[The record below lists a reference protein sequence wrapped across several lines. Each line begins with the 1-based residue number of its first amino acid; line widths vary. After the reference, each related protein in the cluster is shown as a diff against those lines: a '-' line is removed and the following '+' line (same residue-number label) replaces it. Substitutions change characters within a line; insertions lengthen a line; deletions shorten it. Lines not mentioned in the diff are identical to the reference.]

1 MKNRQTQGLIGS
13 ILALILLAILPVKL
27 GSHSILGL
35 MHLDVSILSEMLLFA
50 IAAMSVNLL
59 LGYTGQ
65 MSFGN
70 AAYFG
75 LGAYGAGLSIHYWDV
90 KFIVATLIGTGIA
103 ILGAVVVGPFL
114 LRRRG
119 IYFSLLTLAFGQ
131 VFYFIAYRANHIT
144 GGEDGMSFSRPYL
157 GFPGWHVDVREM
169 SFYYAMLILFVAIL
183 IAFWLIV
190 RSPFGRTLQAIRQ
203 NELRVR
209 YLGLDTNRFIYVALI
224 VSAAMAGLAGALY
237 GLLIMFAAP
246 LMLDWHQS
254 GDFVMIMI
262 LGGAG
267 TIWGPLV
274 GSFIYVIG
282 KDIISTITE
291 TWQIYIGALFVIC
304 VLAFPRGLFGT
315 ILNAIVRRDVGAPVS
330 EEAPISEVPWDH
342 GPTPNAAAMATE
354 QKER

>member
-1 MKNRQTQGLIGS
+1 MNNRQKQGYVAAI
-13 ILALILLAILPVKL
+13 AAVVLLAVLPLKL
-27 GSHSILGL
+27 GSHSVLSL

-59 LGYTGQ
+59 LGYTGL

-75 LGAYGAGLSIHYWDV
+75 LGAYGAGLSIHYLNMN
-90 KFIVATLIGTGIA
+90 FIEGAIIGTVVA
-103 ILGAVVVGPFL
+103 LLGGLIVGPFL

-119 IYFSLLTLAFGQ
+119 IYFALLTLAFGQ
-131 VFYFIAYRANHIT
+131 VFYFIAYRANEFT
-144 GGEDGMSFSRPYL
+144 GGEDGMSFPRPYF
-157 GFPGWHVDVREM
+157 GFPGWHTDLHEGT
-169 SFYYAMLILFVAIL
+169 FYYLMLLVFAVVL
-183 IAFWLIV
+183 VGFWLIV

-209 YLGLDTNRFIYVALI
+209 YLGLDSNKFIFVALL

-246 LMLDWHQS
+246 LMLDWQQS

-267 TIWGPLV
+267 SIWGPVV
-274 GSFIYVIG
+274 GSLIYVIG
-282 KDIISTITE
+282 KDIISTLTQ

-304 VLAFPRGLFGT
+304 VLAFPSGLLGT
-315 ILNAIVRRDVGAPVS
+315 LLNSIARRDVGAPIS
-330 EEAPISEVPWDH
+330 EETAPHKAWESGAPA
-342 GPTPNAAAMATE
+342 GSAAVAAE
-354 QKER
+354 QKES

>member
-1 MKNRQTQGLIGS
+1 MNRRQKQGYITA
-13 ILALILLAILPVKL
+13 IAAVVLLAILPLKL
-27 GSHSILGL
+27 GSHSVLSL
-35 MHLDVSILSEMLLFA
+35 LHLDVSILSEMLLFA

-59 LGYTGQ
+59 LGYTGL

-75 LGAYGAGLSIHYWDV
+75 LGAYGAGLSIHYLNMN
-90 KFIVATLIGTGIA
+90 FIEGAIIGT
-103 ILGAVVVGPFL
+103 AVALVGGLLVGPFL

-119 IYFSLLTLAFGQ
+119 IYFALLTLAFGQ
-131 VFYFIAYRANHIT
+131 VFYFIAYRANEFT
-144 GGEDGMSFSRPYL
+144 GGEDGMSFPRPYF
-157 GFPGWHVDVREM
+157 GFPGWHMDLQEGT
-169 SFYYAMLILFVAIL
+169 FYYLMLLVFAAVL
-183 IAFWLIV
+183 VGFWLIV

-209 YLGLDTNRFIYVALI
+209 YLGLDSNKFIFVALL

-246 LMLDWHQS
+246 LMLDWQQS

-267 TIWGPLV
+267 SIWGPVV
-274 GSFIYVIG
+274 GSLIYVIG
-282 KDIISTITE
+282 KDIISTLTQ

-304 VLAFPRGLFGT
+304 VIAFPSGLLGT
-315 ILNAIVRRDVGAPVS
+315 LLNSIARRDVGAPIS
-330 EEAPISEVPWDH
+330 EEAAPHKARESGAPA
-342 GPTPNAAAMATE
+342 GNAAVAAE
-354 QKER
+354 QKES

>member
-1 MKNRQTQGLIGS
+1 
-13 ILALILLAILPVKL
+13 
-27 GSHSILGL
+27 
-35 MHLDVSILSEMLLFA
+35 MLLFG

-59 LGYTGQ
+59 LGYTGL

-75 LGAYGAGLSIHYWDV
+75 LGAYGAGLSIHYLNMN
-90 KFIVATLIGTGIA
+90 FIEGAIIGTVVA
-103 ILGAVVVGPFL
+103 IIGGLLVGPFL

-119 IYFSLLTLAFGQ
+119 IYFALLTLAFGQ
-131 VFYFIAYRANHIT
+131 VFYFIAYRANEFT
-144 GGEDGMSFSRPYL
+144 GGEDGMSFPRPYF
-157 GFPGWHVDVREM
+157 GFPGWHTDLHE
-169 SFYYAMLILFVAIL
+169 STFYYLMLLVFAAVL
-183 IAFWLIV
+183 VGFWLIV

-209 YLGLDTNRFIYVALI
+209 YLGLDSNKFIFVALL

-246 LMLDWHQS
+246 LMLDWQQS

-267 TIWGPLV
+267 TIWGPVV
-274 GSFIYVIG
+274 GSLIYVIG
-282 KDIISTITE
+282 KDIVSTLTQ

-304 VLAFPRGLFGT
+304 VLLFPRGLLGT
-315 ILNAIVRRDVGAPVS
+315 LLNAIARRDVGAPIS
-330 EEAPISEVPWDH
+330 EEAVTHKAWEPGAPA
-342 GPTPNAAAMATE
+342 GAAAVAAE
-354 QKER
+354 QKES

>member
-1 MKNRQTQGLIGS
+1 MSRQTQGYIAA
-13 ILALILLAILPVKL
+13 IAAIALLAIFPVKF
-27 GSHSILGL
+27 GSFSLL
-35 MHLDVSILSEMLLFA
+35 SLLHLDVSILSEMLLFA

-75 LGAYGAGLSIHYWDV
+75 LGAYGAGLSIHYLNV
-90 KFIVATLIGTGIA
+90 HFIAATLIGTAAA
-103 ILGAVVVGPFL
+103 ILGALIIGPFL

-131 VFYFIAYRANHIT
+131 VFYFIAYRANQFT
-144 GGEDGMSFSRPYL
+144 GGEDGMSFPRPYV
-157 GFPGWHVDVREM
+157 GFAGWHTNLHEAT
-169 SFYYAMLILFVAIL
+169 FYYLMLIVFVAVL
-183 IAFWLIV
+183 TAFWLIV

-209 YLGLDTNRFIYVALI
+209 YLGLDTNKFIYVALV

-267 TIWGPLV
+267 TIWGPVV
-274 GSFIYVIG
+274 GSLIYVIG
-282 KDIISTITE
+282 KDIISTLTQ

-304 VLAFPRGLFGT
+304 VLAFPRGLLGT
-315 ILNAIVRRDVGAPVS
+315 LLHAIARRDVGAPIV
-330 EEAPISEVPWDH
+330 EDTMPHTAWET
-342 GPTPNAAAMATE
+342 GTPTGAAAVAVE
-354 QKER
+354 QKEL

>member
-1 MKNRQTQGLIGS
+1 MNRQTQGYVAAVI
-13 ILALILLAILPVKL
+13 ALILLVLLPLQFGGKSALTV
-27 GSHSILGL
+27 

-50 IAAMSVNLL
+50 IAGMSVNLL

-75 LGAYGAGLSIHYWDV
+75 LGAYGAGLSIHYLNV
-90 KFIVATLIGTGIA
+90 NFLVGTLIGTVAA
-103 ILGAVVVGPFL
+103 IVGALIVGPFL

-119 IYFSLLTLAFGQ
+119 IYFALLTLAFGQ
-131 VFYFIAYRANHIT
+131 VFYFIAYRANQFT
-144 GGEDGMSFSRPYL
+144 GGEDGMSFPRPYF
-157 GFPGWHVDVREM
+157 GFGPWRTQLHEAT
-169 SFYYAMLILFVAIL
+169 FYYLMLLVF
-183 IAFWLIV
+183 IAVLVIFWLIV
-190 RSPFGRTLQAIRQ
+190 RSPFGRTCQAIRQ

-209 YLGLDTNRFIYVALI
+209 YLGLDTNRFIYVSLV

-246 LMLDWHQS
+246 LMLDWNQS

-267 TIWGPLV
+267 TIWGPVV
-274 GSFIYVIG
+274 GSVIYVIG
-282 KDIISTITE
+282 KDIVSTITQ

-304 VLAFPRGLFGT
+304 VLAFPRGLLGSF
-315 ILNAIVRRDVGAPVS
+315 LYAIARRDSGAPVV
-330 EEAPISEVPWDH
+330 EEAIPHAVWEV
-342 GPTPNAAAMATE
+342 GTPASPAAVAAE
-354 QKER
+354 QKEL